1 MKSLLFHGALLA
13 VASVVSLGVW
23 TRDEEGDAPKT
34 ATVEV
39 WGGSPEAVESVSYE
53 TKQRKVRLEKRT
65 DEAGRW
71 YVARFEKQDE
81 APFVHPPIDGAPTPP
96 PPPPG
101 PRQTQTFVAVK
112 AADVLV
118 QSLAPLQALRA
129 VGKVAPARAA
139 EFGLDKPEGTLRLRI
154 GGKEQVLTVG
164 APTPGGGERYAK
176 YAASGEVFAI
186 SSELTDTL
194 VAADT
199 RLMERDL
206 HGFSE
211 DEVTRVRLLKGGKQ
225 RELVRVADKKD
236 AWADAATPTKA
247 DETLVNWM
255 TKLSRVRVTEY
266 VEKPTSPLS
275 PDAAVIRVEYLAGS
289 RPLGYLELYKQPGQQ
304 GASDYLA
311 RTEYVRWPAKVLA
324 SAAEQVD
331 RDLASVLK

>member
-23 TRDEEGDAPKT
+23 TRDEEGDAPES
-34 ATVEV
+34 AMVEV

-96 PPPPG
+96 TPPAQ
-101 PRQTQTFVAVK
+101 RQTQSFVAVK
-112 AADVLV
+112 AADELV
-118 QSLAPLQALRA
+118 KGLAPLQALRA

-164 APTPGGGERYAK
+164 GPTPGGGERYAK
-176 YAASGEVFAI
+176 YAASGDVFAI

-225 RELVRVADKKD
+225 RELVRVVDKKD

-255 TKLSRVRVTEY
+255 TKLSRMRVTEY
-266 VEKPTSPLS
+266 VEKPATPLS

-289 RPLGYLELYKQPGQQ
+289 RPLGYLELFKQAGEQ
-304 GASDYLA
+304 ATSDYLA
-311 RTEYVRWPAKVLA
+311 RTEHVRWPVKVLA